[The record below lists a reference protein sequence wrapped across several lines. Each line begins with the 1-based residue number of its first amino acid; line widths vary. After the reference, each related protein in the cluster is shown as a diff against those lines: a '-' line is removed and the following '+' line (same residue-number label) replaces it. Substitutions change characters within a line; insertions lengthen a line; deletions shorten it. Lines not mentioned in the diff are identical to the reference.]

1 MTPMDRA
8 VVAWEQLQKAYV
20 EENGRHR
27 TRTLLIMCDTKDYE
41 FLDCL
46 LIQVEPTE
54 IPEIIIM
61 LLRSTFVVRRNLIA
75 WDQLRDKTWN
85 MDFSKRW
92 HHSMRGL
99 DPKNCSRYSTFIE
112 NGGYAGLAKALE
124 V

>member
-1 MTPMDRA
+1 MDRA
-8 VVAWEQLQKAYV
+8 VAAWEKLRKEY
-20 EENGRHR
+20 GGDRR
-27 TRTLLIMCDTKDYE
+27 STLRTLLIMCDTKDFE

-54 IPEIIIM
+54 IPNVVIP
-61 LLRSTFVVRRNLIA
+61 LLRSTFGVRRNLIA